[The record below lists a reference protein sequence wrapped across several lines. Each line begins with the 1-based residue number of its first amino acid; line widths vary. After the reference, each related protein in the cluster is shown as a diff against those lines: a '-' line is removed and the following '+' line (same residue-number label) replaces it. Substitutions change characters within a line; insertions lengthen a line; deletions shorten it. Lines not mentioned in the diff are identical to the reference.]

1 VFGVQ
6 PASIGYVGEQYKV
19 TQGDAMDASRRVG
32 LGRLLAVRKEFYDD
46 LCRRLGCPDVED
58 DPDREEQVARTAVLS
73 CGGPFKT
80 VDEVRAE
87 RGLGPLPEGERPHG
101 GDDTPPDEGDE
112 PVERADDDVV
122 GWFTDPRSG
131 KKVPVTEAKAVARL
145 AKRAAAVHNGDP
157 PTEGADPG
165 STHDARGK
173 NLVGVD
179 AYAVAV
185 HPKLSEVVQGRE
197 LSEETVTSYVRR
209 NFAEITRAGAF
220 GTWYSS
226 GSDKTYLDVV
236 TIVRDRDEAIAMGTK
251 HNQIEIVHLK
261 TLEFIDTGGT
271 GE

>member
-58 DPDREEQVARTAVLS
+58 DPDREEQAARTAVLS
-73 CGGPFKT
+73 CAGPFKT

-87 RGLGPLPEGERPHG
+87 RGLCPMPEAEKPGAGDER
-101 GDDTPPDEGDE
+101 PPDEEEDD
-112 PVERADDDVV
+112 VVRADDDVV

-157 PTEGADPG
+157 PIEGADPG
-165 STHDARGK
+165 SKHDARGR
-173 NLVGVD
+173 NLVGTD
-179 AYAVAV
+179 ASAVATHDHLGV
-185 HPKLSEVVQGRE
+185 NMPGRF
-197 LSEETVTSYVRR
+197 L
-209 NFAEITRAGAF
+209 
-220 GTWYSS
+220 
-226 GSDKTYLDVV
+226 
-236 TIVRDRDEAIAMGTK
+236 
-251 HNQIEIVHLK
+251 
-261 TLEFIDTGGT
+261 
-271 GE
+271 